1 MYTLFNG
8 NKKAKLTQESNTGL
22 ANDRNKAPTLLTLN
36 QDKLIKQYYSGSLI
50 CISEDKFS

>member
-36 QDKLIKQYYSGSLI
+36 QDTLIEQYYSGSLI
-50 CISEDKFS
+50 YISENKFS